1 MRNYWKYAFI
11 AMFAL
16 LAIVLIENY
25 GFSHGE
31 GTNMMHVKGM
41 MGGAPH
47 GRWGNMM
54 NRSNT
59 MMGNMN
65 KLMYDKM
72 HPVCQGMMHVNGMG
86 MMMHRN
92 FQNMQYMN
100 QYMESVMNNSELM
113 EDEEMKGYAEEMQN
127 HMKAMGEA
135 MEEAMINM
143 EKMSDRMEELELE

>member
-1 MRNYWKYAFI
+1 MRNYWKYGSIAVFI
-11 AMFAL
+11 L
-16 LAIVLIENY
+16 LTIVLIGKY

-31 GTNMMHVKGM
+31 GTDMMHVKGM
-41 MGGAPH
+41 MGGGPH

-54 NRSNT
+54 NRSNS

-65 KLMYDKM
+65 TLMNNKM
-72 HPVCQGMMHVNGMG
+72 HAGCQGMMHVNGMG

-100 QYMESVMNNSELM
+100 QYMESVMNNPKLM
-113 EDEEMKGYAEEMQN
+113 EDDEMKEYAEEMQK
-127 HMKAMGEA
+127 HMKTMGEA